1 MKNERYSS
9 GLKNLHLLIQQ
20 ASTRYANEFVW
31 QDVKLTDEFKNAYA
45 EVLQSNAY
53 DIEFFDCSAVITT
66 SQGRYIFV
74 PNQWFVIASYP
85 LDVYMEL
92 MLSLTIS
99 NKYYLQTQYNIQNHR
114 LPFDRIYYPL
124 HTRGDLSILLFSPA
138 FGDIWQAC

>member
-66 SQGRYIFV
+66 
-74 PNQWFVIASYP
+74 
-85 LDVYMEL
+85 
-92 MLSLTIS
+92 
-99 NKYYLQTQYNIQNHR
+99 
-114 LPFDRIYYPL
+114 
-124 HTRGDLSILLFSPA
+124 
-138 FGDIWQAC
+138 